1 MILLKLND
9 RGRREGGRG
18 RGRGTFPGRPRE
30 AENGGKGVVAKDF

>member
-9 RGRREGGRG
+9 RGRREGG